1 MHRPMT
7 ECGLKVPQSRLVH
20 TLGPVFLG
28 FLSVPGVCAND
39 VSL

>member
-1 MHRPMT
+1 MT
-7 ECGLKVPQSRLVH
+7 ECWLKVPQSHLVR
-20 TLGPVFLG
+20 TLGPIFLG